1 MSGQFCIKRD
11 DFNTNATKS
20 VSRMRNDEENCDVS
34 LVANDGKHVLGHKS
48 VLNCNSEYIRDS
60 ISTRKSP
67 FPIISFSFLDSK
79 GLNRMLDFMYHGQV
93 IVNLEDMEN
102 FIHLS
107 KKLRI
112 RGMTDDK
119 YSVTLQESVDE
130 VNKSQSKEKTIGEKY
145 FNDVCK
151 DEVGKTK
158 TMNIKQ
164 VHTPRARY
172 GKPPPII
179 RYKNVPLTKN
189 DFNLE
194 AMRWAKH
201 IGSGRYRCKHCAREA
216 ASSSNIKEHVETHL
230 VGLIIQCPLCRYCFE
245 RSEKYRKH
253 FIKGKCSKSNQ
264 YTYMFENVQ
273 ITTS

>member
-11 DFNTNATKS
+11 DFDTNDTKS

-112 RGMTDDK
+112 RGMADEK

-130 VNKSQSKEKTIGEKY
+130 VNKSQLKEKTIGEKY
-145 FNDVCK
+145 FNDVC
-151 DEVGKTK
+151 EGEEGKTK
-158 TMNIKQ
+158 TMKLKQ
-164 VHTPRARY
+164 VHTPRAD
-172 GKPPPII
+172 KPLPII
-179 RYKNVPLTKN
+179 RYKNVPLTKLALN
-189 DFNLE
+189 SE

-201 IGSGRYRCKHCAREA
+201 IGSGRYRCRHCGHET
-216 ASSSNIKEHVETHL
+216 NMGHMKEHVETHMR
-230 VGLIIQCPLCRYCFE
+230 GLIIQCPVCRHCFE
-245 RSEKYRKH
+245 RSGQYRKH
-253 FIKGKCSKSNQ
+253 FIKGKCSNS
-264 YTYMFENVQ
+264 
-273 ITTS
+273 I